1 MYRIALVN
9 MPFAGA
15 DMPSIALT
23 QLRTMLGKELG
34 DRVECDVLYPNLDFL
49 GYLGPHLYELIS
61 GSVQANTSG
70 LGDWFFSQ
78 EAFPEKPDETDAY
91 LVRHFSEH
99 RSQLDAFRGE
109 LKEKRGQASALL
121 DKIIDLYKL
130 DTYSMVGF
138 TTMFSQN
145 MACIAMARKLKAR
158 RPEIVTLMGGANCES
173 PMGNVIARNVPEVD
187 FVFSGPSLVG
197 FPRLVRHLL
206 EGEVE
211 ECHQIKGVLSH
222 RKLSQEGNFQREIGE
237 ELDIAVDIHLDY
249 DDYFAALDA
258 KVPREAK
265 LEPKVM
271 FETSRGCWWG
281 ERAHCTFCGLNG
293 VTMSYRALPAEKA
306 LNLLHGLFERYGSRA
321 AEFKSVD
328 NILPREYLTDVLPYL
343 ETPEGNCLFYEIKAD
358 LKEREMAVLAQ
369 ARVTRIQPGIEALA
383 TSSLKLMR
391 KGTTSFQNLKFLK
404 HCQRYGI
411 YSLWNL
417 LVGFPN
423 EPEAV
428 YEKYY
433 NDLPLF
439 THLEPPSGAYPIRFD
454 RYSPYFVLAKEYG
467 LKLKPYKWYEML
479 YPFPESELES
489 LAYFFV
495 DEDYKSSHVATTAR
509 WLGKLRERIAHWQT
523 RYNQRDRR
531 LKPELTTRQ
540 RRGAMVVYDSRSGSV
555 VEHALSPTGWKVLD
569 LLEDQHK
576 LPRLVERLE
585 GVSEQEVA
593 AEVAFLKQRGLL
605 FEEDGAFMSLVMRPE
620 RPAQLRAPQVDAARG
635 ASGGIAAGA

>member
-23 QLRTMLGKELG
+23 QLKAMLGNELG
-34 DRVECDVLYPNLDFL
+34 DQVECQVIYPNLDFL
-49 GYLGPHLYELIS
+49 GYLGPHLYELIA
-61 GSVQANTSG
+61 GTVLANTSG

-99 RSQLDAFRGE
+99 RSQLEAFRGE
-109 LKEKRGQASALL
+109 LQEKRRHAGALL
-121 DKIIDLYKL
+121 DQVIDLYRL
-130 DTYSMVGF
+130 DSYSLVGF

-145 MACIAMARKLKAR
+145 MACIATARKLKAL

-173 PMGNVIARNVPEVD
+173 PMGDVIARNVPEID
-187 FVFSGPSLVG
+187 FVFSGPSLVA
-197 FPRLVRHLL
+197 FPRLIRHLL
-206 EGEVE
+206 QGEVE

-222 RKLSQEGNFQREIGE
+222 RKLTAQEGERRREIGD
-237 ELDIAVDIHLDY
+237 ELDISVDLPLDY
-249 DDYFAALDA
+249 DDYFAAFDV
-258 KVPREAK
+258 KVPREANI
-265 LEPKVM
+265 EPKVM

-293 VTMSYRALPAEKA
+293 VTMAYRALPADKA
-306 LNLLHGLFERYGSRA
+306 LSLLHGLFERYGARA
-321 AEFKSVD
+321 SEFKSVD
-328 NILPREYLTDVLPYL
+328 NILPREYLTDVLPFL
-343 ETPEGNCLFYEIKAD
+343 ETPERNCLFYEIKAD

-428 YEKYY
+428 YQKYCE
-433 NDLPLF
+433 DLPLL

-454 RYSPYFVLAKEYG
+454 RFSPYFVLAKEYG

-479 YPFPESELES
+479 YPFPAGEIED
-489 LAYFFV
+489 LAYYFV
-495 DEDYKSSHVATTAR
+495 DEDYKAAHIANTAR
-509 WLGKLRERIAHWQT
+509 WLGKLRERIAHWHT
-523 RYNQRDRR
+523 RYYQRDRR

-540 RRGAMVVYDSRSGSV
+540 RRGATVVYDSRSGSV
-555 VEHALSPTGWKVLD
+555 VEHALSPTAWKILD
-569 LLEDQHK
+569 LLEDQQK
-576 LPRLVERLE
+576 ISRLVEKLG
-585 GVSEQEVA
+585 GVPEQEVS
-593 AEVAFLKQRGLL
+593 AEVAFLRQRGLL
-605 FEEDGAFMSLVMRPE
+605 FEEDGAYMSLVLRPE
-620 RPAQLRAPQVDAARG
+620 RPTPLRVQQAEAVREVSLA
-635 ASGGIAAGA
+635 